1 MASLQNKD
9 NDMVLHISKM
19 ESRLKNLKGRP
30 TWSPGLLSPLVL
42 CICCSLCLEC
52 SSPRSLQ
59 GSGPQ
64 SFRPLP
70 KCHLFGEVF
79 FQHPTQNSTPRPH
92 HRHSQLLYLLCSSL
106 WCLPPLSHYIL
117 IVLFVIS
124 VLLLHTK
131 FYENRNLSV
140 LFMLYQFSSVAQL
153 CPTLCDPM
161 NRSTPGLPVHHQL
174 PEFTQSHVH
183 QVGDAI
189 QPSHPMSS
197 PSPPAFNLFQHQG
210 PFQ

>member
-9 NDMVLHISKM
+9 NDVVLQISKM

-64 SFRPLP
+64 SFSPLP
-70 KCHLFGEVF
+70 KCHPFGEVF

-92 HRHSQLLYLLCSSL
+92 HHHSLAPLPALFFLVLL
-106 WCLPPLSHYIL
+106 I
-117 IVLFVIS
+117 IS
-124 VLLLHTK
+124 VILHINC
-131 FYENRNLSV
+131 FV
-140 LFMLYQFSSVAQL
+140 CYQCSL
-153 CPTLCDPM
+153 ITY
-161 NRSTPGLPVHHQL
+161 
-174 PEFTQSHVH
+174 
-183 QVGDAI
+183 
-189 QPSHPMSS
+189 
-197 PSPPAFNLFQHQG
+197 
-210 PFQ
+210 